1 MKRTGAQ
8 GSARQR
14 TFVWRVAFA
23 IYLLSLLVLIHLHLE
38 FYRER
43 MCSSSSG
50 FILSLSF
57 LAFLCVALLS
67 VFLLAGGFYWFTS
80 RYLKRQGL
88 RISIRKA
95 KRANGLSGCLV
106 ALVLLLAYLLL
117 GDQVS
122 LRVLTTLVGL
132 VVVPFAWWTSP
143 SLVERATV
151 ETAT

>member
-1 MKRTGAQ
+1 MKRGAQ

-23 IYLLSLLVLIHLHLE
+23 IYLVSLLVLIHLHLE

-88 RISIRKA
+88 RISMKKA
-95 KRANGLSGCLV
+95 KRASRLFSCLV
-106 ALVLLLAYLLL
+106 VFVLLLAWLLL
-117 GDQVS
+117 GDHLS
-122 LRVLTTLVGL
+122 LLVLATLVGL
-132 VVVPFAWWTSP
+132 VVVPFAWWTTP
-143 SLVERATV
+143 KLVERATDQ
-151 ETAT
+151 EG